1 MSTTEIVGGVVAVLF
16 IGGLVYQRYTSDDE
30 YSMRD
35 DPNPDNRKQFQD
47 QRKLQALHD
56 KGGTRTRVKKNKSK
70 RKK

>member
-35 DPNPDNRKQFQD
+35 DPNPDNRNQFQD
-47 QRKLQALHD
+47 QRKLNALY